1 MNQGEVQCVTCSSIY
16 WSRSIQEDRP
26 MVQAM
31 EHGAVEGDRSSMIV
45 VMLTTF
51 DVVQGIL
58 TINSHL

>member
-1 MNQGEVQCVTCSSIY
+1 
-16 WSRSIQEDRP
+16 

-31 EHGAVEGDRSSMIV
+31 GHGAVEGDRSNMIV

-58 TINSHL
+58 ELFLFIMHRSFDWIVKKINSKISLSI

>member
-1 MNQGEVQCVTCSSIY
+1 
-16 WSRSIQEDRP
+16 

-31 EHGAVEGDRSSMIV
+31 GHGAVEGDRSSMIV

-58 TINSHL
+58 ELFLFIMHRSFD